1 MKNYG
6 IHSLSPIPTI
16 DIMATPS
23 EKNKYKLKIK
33 KRKRYNENEQNN
45 SETKTKDF
53 SYSSLSRNITN
64 NSNMGYFYKS
74 ILNSQNNDKYF
85 ATTYYNAKFNQ
96 HINLGINKLI
106 NEKPPNIIFDYLT
119 NSSKQYSNNITN
131 NINISDNNNYNN
143 NNISNNNNNYNNNNI
158 SNNNINNNIKN
169 EILEFK
175 SPIKKKQSKT
185 LDLEALNLYYENLP
199 NSNKTYSSNFYSLRN
214 SERKNNY
221 TMSNF
226 KDSDF
231 TKTVST
237 NLTSKGRRVSMKSV
251 IDKIQDIEK
260 LNSFRKN
267 YSLSNNKVQKKRRK
281 IYPEKRVSQ
290 FELVPKIRKKIIKNT
305 LFRGT
310 NKNYK
315 NIDLIANKIVKSRDD
330 PFKTYSLNENLL
342 EMRTRLGNNIKK
354 LVHESLQ
361 SDYNITNEQ
370 ILFSLEKTKKSDYTK
385 DIIEKIKI
393 INNFLDDFPKEKFE
407 SDLLRHRKVFVIIDG
422 TVVFNEEIIK
432 GDFIDLPT
440 RRYLSFL
447 ENKKERLNEY
457 YKFLARCERT
467 FRSIIP
473 YKNIFLINGINIF
486 DLIEIPES
494 DNCLYVSASNIFR
507 GIHLFWE
514 DQIDVKN
521 VKKKDFKLLK
531 IQECKKAII
540 KFRKPKIDLKKIKK
554 KKKFW
559 QKLKKDYKIFKTYIK
574 KKPYLNDNS
583 FTFGLSDKI
592 LNGEEK
598 FCYYSEDE
606 EKKKKNLQNFKKNHP
621 TLIQQLIFFNE
632 NDMKKRIEDSNKKSE
647 KKTNKFLSKRVNEET
662 FQGLNNLMRRYNDIR
677 GKRYKIEIH
686 QNMKSVL
693 QKMEDDVKEG
703 TKGIFSAYLNKLQ
716 ILSKKDSEYEIDEDK
731 FYDTEKNLEKKLQK
745 SIIHKNIQKINDMAH
760 HTIREIDK
768 YYPDLISM
776 NIPAVLKAYP
786 KLKRRV
792 FYDIFIQYKNLL
804 TLCICVNKDLKKIN
818 KGLDFPTFFNCLPQ
832 MKSQG
837 HLQAMKL
844 YKTLNKLNTD
854 YLNWEEFMQGMLSMK
869 SNNISDKIDIFF
881 NVIDADGNGLLS
893 FDEVYEISK
902 QSLQRT
908 LGDKNDDDD
917 EVVNCLATYFA
928 NLIFQLVDM
937 PIDDEIP
944 MDKIKE
950 KILEGQSAAGYLE
963 MFICADSFT

>member
-1 MKNYG
+1 M
-6 IHSLSPIPTI
+6 
-16 DIMATPS
+16 
-23 EKNKYKLKIK
+23 
-33 KRKRYNENEQNN
+33 
-45 SETKTKDF
+45 
-53 SYSSLSRNITN
+53 
-64 NSNMGYFYKS
+64 
-74 ILNSQNNDKYF
+74 
-85 ATTYYNAKFNQ
+85 
-96 HINLGINKLI
+96 
-106 NEKPPNIIFDYLT
+106 
-119 NSSKQYSNNITN
+119 
-131 NINISDNNNYNN
+131 
-143 NNISNNNNNYNNNNI
+143 
-158 SNNNINNNIKN
+158 
-169 EILEFK
+169 
-175 SPIKKKQSKT
+175 
-185 LDLEALNLYYENLP
+185 
-199 NSNKTYSSNFYSLRN
+199 
-214 SERKNNY
+214 
-221 TMSNF
+221 
-226 KDSDF
+226 
-231 TKTVST
+231 
-237 NLTSKGRRVSMKSV
+237 
-251 IDKIQDIEK
+251 
-260 LNSFRKN
+260 
-267 YSLSNNKVQKKRRK
+267 
-281 IYPEKRVSQ
+281 
-290 FELVPKIRKKIIKNT
+290 
-305 LFRGT
+305 
-310 NKNYK
+310 
-315 NIDLIANKIVKSRDD
+315 
-330 PFKTYSLNENLL
+330 
-342 EMRTRLGNNIKK
+342 
-354 LVHESLQ
+354 
-361 SDYNITNEQ
+361 
-370 ILFSLEKTKKSDYTK
+370 
-385 DIIEKIKI
+385 
-393 INNFLDDFPKEKFE
+393 
-407 SDLLRHRKVFVIIDG
+407 
-422 TVVFNEEIIK
+422 
-432 GDFIDLPT
+432 
-440 RRYLSFL
+440 
-447 ENKKERLNEY
+447 
-457 YKFLARCERT
+457 
-467 FRSIIP
+467 
-473 YKNIFLINGINIF
+473 
-486 DLIEIPES
+486 
-494 DNCLYVSASNIFR
+494 
-507 GIHLFWE
+507 
-514 DQIDVKN
+514 
-521 VKKKDFKLLK
+521 
-531 IQECKKAII
+531 
-540 KFRKPKIDLKKIKK
+540 
-554 KKKFW
+554 
-559 QKLKKDYKIFKTYIK
+559 
-574 KKPYLNDNS
+574 
-583 FTFGLSDKI
+583 
-592 LNGEEK
+592 
-598 FCYYSEDE
+598 
-606 EKKKKNLQNFKKNHP
+606 QNFKKNHP

-662 FQGLNNLMRRYNDIR
+662 FKGLNNLMRRYNDIR

-716 ILSKKDSEYEIDEDK
+716 ILSKKDSEYEVDEDK
-731 FYDTEKNLEKKLQK
+731 FYDTEKNREKKLQK